1 MSLWFNLRIND
12 ERIGVVE
19 IQRREALDLSNPAA
33 IANEW
38 CTYDVLR
45 DEQLIGQVR
54 HMYGHGA
61 WRLLALASNLLA
73 NEPATEYREALQEL
87 RSALKGVESER

>member
-1 MSLWFNLRIND
+1 MALWFNLRIND

-19 IQRREALDLSNPAA
+19 IQRRELLDLSDPAA

-73 NEPATEYREALQEL
+73 NEPAPEYREALKDL
-87 RSALKGVESER
+87 RSVMDGAESER